1 MPLPT
6 TGAAG
11 TPTYSP
17 GQTGESMARFVQQ
30 RGLWLGGAVIAL
42 LWLLAVSLPALTLKT
57 GTPVLLEGAPP
68 PGSTVA
74 PFVSDAS
81 WLILGLRAFL
91 ALALLVLP
99 LYILV
104 NLMTPEGRR
113 RLLTDLVLLAVLWAA
128 ASWLADQDV
137 GTQPSASV
145 TQEQAPADEPPL
157 DESPLQRPPEFI
169 ADPQPWMLA
178 GAALVLAT
186 LSGLA
191 VFWIARQQA
200 RHREPTLPPLD
211 DLARGAKTALDAL
224 DAGEELGDVI
234 VACYAQMGRTLR
246 DARGIER
253 GQAMTAAEFEGE
265 LLSRGFPAEPIHV
278 LTRLFEQ
285 VRYGRQSVGDAEKQA
300 ARASLESFL
309 AFCRG
314 EA

>member
-1 MPLPT
+1 MF
-6 TGAAG
+6 
-11 TPTYSP
+11 
-17 GQTGESMARFVQQ
+17 RFMQQ

-42 LWLLAVSLPALTLKT
+42 LLLLAVSLPALKLQT

-68 PGSTVA
+68 PGGSVA
-74 PFVSDAS
+74 PFATDAS

-113 RLLTDLVLLAVLWAA
+113 RLLTDLLMLAVLWAA
-128 ASWLADQDV
+128 ASWLADQDIE
-137 GTQPSASV
+137 TQPPASV
-145 TQEQAPADEPPL
+145 TQEQAPADEAPVG
-157 DESPLQRPPEFI
+157 ESPLQRPPEFV
-169 ADPQPWMLA
+169 AEPQPWMLA
-178 GAALVLAT
+178 GAALALAT

-200 RHREPTLPPLD
+200 RRRETALPPLD

-253 GQAMTAAEFEGE
+253 GQAMTAAEFAGE
-265 LLSRGFPAEPIHV
+265 LLSRGFPAGPIGV

-285 VRYGRQSVGDAEKQA
+285 VRYGRQSVGEAEKQA
-300 ARASLESFL
+300 ARESLEAFL